1 MKHARSRWYIHN
13 DLEPLHHDRVGLGD
27 IRAASRIQLW
37 CGIDGSGLLAL
48 DSDLIAP
55 YAHTRRVE
63 PGLSSANVEFPAV
76 PGAAQHL
83 VHSTV
88 VVLTRAWRAD
98 QTSQGAGT

>member
-13 DLEPLHHDRVGLGD
+13 DLEPLHHNRVGLGD
-27 IRAASRIQLW
+27 IRAASWIQLW
-37 CGIDGSGLLAL
+37 CRIGGSWLLTL
-48 DSDLIAP
+48 DRDLIAP
-55 YAHTRRVE
+55 YAHTRWVE
-63 PGLSSANVEFPAV
+63 PGLSGTNVELPAM

-88 VVLTRAWRAD
+88 VVLARAWRAD